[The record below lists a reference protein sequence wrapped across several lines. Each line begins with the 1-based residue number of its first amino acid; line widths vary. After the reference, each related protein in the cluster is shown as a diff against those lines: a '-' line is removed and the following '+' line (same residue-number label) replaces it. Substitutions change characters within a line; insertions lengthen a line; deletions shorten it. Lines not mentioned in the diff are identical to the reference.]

1 MKGDEGARRER
12 KYPFKMSRLYVN
24 VATAVLAVF
33 MASVSLTEPML
44 LVLFVLLVILISAIA
59 FSLKIRPL
67 FKIHRP
73 NQQEDYGEPMGP
85 KTRFALLAA
94 IAAVILLPFL
104 LFLSA
109 GALPANTWFI
119 AVASLASG
127 IGISEILFYIYCKRM
142 L

>member
-1 MKGDEGARRER
+1 MKSNEGARRER

-24 VATAVLAVF
+24 VATAILAVF

-67 FKIHRP
+67 FKLRRP
-73 NQQEDYGEPMGP
+73 NQQEDSGEPMGP

-94 IAAVILLPFL
+94 IVAVISLPFL

-119 AVASLASG
+119 VVASLASG
-127 IGISEILFYIYCKRM
+127 IGISEILYYIYCNRM

>member
-1 MKGDEGARRER
+1 MRSNEAARKER

-24 VATAVLAVF
+24 VATALLALF

-44 LVLFVLLVILISAIA
+44 LVLFVLLVVLISAIA

-67 FKIHRP
+67 FKIRRAD
-73 NQQEDYGEPMGP
+73 QQEDSGEPVRP
-85 KTRFALLAA
+85 RTRFAMLIA
-94 IAAVILLPFL
+94 IVAVISLPFL

-119 AVASLASG
+119 VVASLASG
-127 IGISEILFYIYCKRM
+127 IGISEILFYIYCKRTW
-142 L
+142 

>member
-1 MKGDEGARRER
+1 MKSNEGARTER

-24 VATAVLAVF
+24 VATAILAVF

-44 LVLFVLLVILISAIA
+44 LVLFVLLVILISAIT

-73 NQQEDYGEPMGP
+73 TQQEDSGEPMGP

-119 AVASLASG
+119 VIASLASG